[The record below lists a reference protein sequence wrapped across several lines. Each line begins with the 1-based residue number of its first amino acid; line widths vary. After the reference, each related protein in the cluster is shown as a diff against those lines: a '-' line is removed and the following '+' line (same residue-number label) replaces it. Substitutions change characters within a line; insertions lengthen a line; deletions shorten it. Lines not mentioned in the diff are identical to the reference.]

1 MIHQATSNKPT
12 MPANSLSIL
21 CDHLDIRVRHAEEAR
36 TFYDPFCAA
45 LGLTVIDVS
54 PKWISYERASPGCFL
69 AIESEPNFVASAS
82 RIAFRAGSHE
92 EVQRIADVAR
102 RAGATDFEAPQL
114 CPEYSAGYYAS
125 FFSDPDG
132 NKYEVCYRPAAHRS

>member
-1 MIHQATSNKPT
+1 MSTS
-12 MPANSLSIL
+12 SLSIL
-21 CDHLDIRVRHAEEAR
+21 CDHLDIRVRRAEAAR

-45 LGLTVIDVS
+45 LGLTVVEVL
-54 PKWISYERASPGCFL
+54 PKWITYEGPSPGGWFL
-69 AIESEPNFVASAS
+69 AIESEANFVASAS

-92 EVQRIADVAR
+92 EVERIADVAR

-125 FFSDPDG
+125 FFSDLDG
-132 NKYEVCYRPAAHRS
+132 NKYEVCYRPVAHSS